1 MIMAE
6 YTFRESLKP
15 RIESFK
21 LTMSILLKSPASVIG
36 MIIVIAYFIIALL
49 DQFYPAALGLT
60 GSVDYLYPNFIN
72 TVPLPPGSGHPLGT
86 TYPGIDLYQGIM
98 KAIRIDIGFA
108 VFVVTVGALSGILIG
123 VISAYRGGWTD
134 EVVMRITD
142 IFFSIPYLVLA
153 IAIGVFLGRSLFILS
168 VALIIIWWPIY
179 ARVVRGQVL
188 SIREQTFVEAARAS
202 GVKNWKIMIKH
213 ILPNTFAP
221 IFVQFSFDLATIVL
235 TLATLYFIGF
245 APSNSYM
252 PELGYLSSIGYEYA
266 IVGDWWTIVFPGF
279 ALLIFA
285 LGMNLLGDGLR
296 DALDPRL
303 RR

>member
-1 MIMAE
+1 MAE

-15 RIESFK
+15 RIENFK
-21 LTMSILLKSPASVIG
+21 LTMSILLKSPASLIG
-36 MIIVIAYFIIALL
+36 MIIVIAYIIIALL
-49 DQFYPAALGLT
+49 DQFDPAALGLT

-72 TVPLPPGSGHPLGT
+72 TVPMPPGPGHPLGT

-98 KAIRIDIGFA
+98 KAIRIDLGFA
-108 VFVVTVGALSGILIG
+108 VFVVTLGALSGILIG
-123 VISAYRGGWTD
+123 VVSAYFGGWVD
-134 EVVMRITD
+134 EIVMRITD

-153 IAIGVFLGRSLFILS
+153 IAVGVFLGRSLFILS
-168 VALIIIWWPIY
+168 IALIIIWWPIY

-202 GVKNWKIMIKH
+202 GVKNGKIMLKH

-245 APSNSYM
+245 APSNTYM

>member
-1 MIMAE
+1 MTE

-15 RIESFK
+15 RIENFK
-21 LTMSILLKSPASVIG
+21 LTMSILLKSPASLIG
-36 MIIVIAYFIIALL
+36 MIIVITYIIIALL

-72 TVPLPPGSGHPLGT
+72 TVPMPPGPGHPLGT

-98 KAIRIDIGFA
+98 KAIRIDLGFA
-108 VFVVTVGALSGILIG
+108 VFVVTLGALSGILIG
-123 VISAYRGGWTD
+123 VVSAYFGGWVD
-134 EVVMRITD
+134 EIVMRITD

-153 IAIGVFLGRSLFILS
+153 IAVGVFLGRSLFILS
-168 VALIIIWWPIY
+168 IALIIIWWPIY

-202 GVKNWKIMIKH
+202 GVKNGKIMLKH

-245 APSNSYM
+245 APSNTYM

>member
-1 MIMAE
+1 MAE

-15 RIESFK
+15 RIENFK
-21 LTMSILLKSPASVIG
+21 LTMSILLKSPASLIG
-36 MIIVIAYFIIALL
+36 MIIVIAYIIIALL

-60 GSVDYLYPNFIN
+60 GSVGYLYPNFIN
-72 TVPLPPGSGHPLGT
+72 TVPMPPGPGHPLGT

-98 KAIRIDIGFA
+98 KAIRIDLGFA
-108 VFVVTVGALSGILIG
+108 VFVVTLGALFGILIG
-123 VISAYRGGWTD
+123 VVSAYYGRWVD
-134 EVVMRITD
+134 EIVMRITD

-153 IAIGVFLGRSLFILS
+153 IAVGVFLGRSLFILS
-168 VALIIIWWPIY
+168 IALIIVWWPIY

-188 SIREQTFVEAARAS
+188 SLREQTFVEAARAS
-202 GVKNWKIMIKH
+202 GVKNGKIMLKH

-245 APSNSYM
+245 APSNTYM

>member
-1 MIMAE
+1 MTE

-15 RIESFK
+15 RIENFK
-21 LTMSILLKSPASVIG
+21 LTMSILLKSPASLIG

-49 DQFYPAALGLT
+49 DQLYPAALGLT
-60 GSVDYLYPNFIN
+60 GNVGYLYPNFIN
-72 TVPLPPGSGHPLGT
+72 TVPMPPGPGHPFGT

-98 KAIRIDIGFA
+98 KAIRIDLGFA

-123 VISAYRGGWTD
+123 VVSAYFGKWVD
-134 EVVMRITD
+134 EIVMRITD

-153 IAIGVFLGRSLFILS
+153 IAVGVFLGRSLFILS
-168 VALIIIWWPIY
+168 IALIIIWWPIY

-188 SIREQTFVEAARAS
+188 SLREQTFVEAARAS
-202 GVKNWKIMIKH
+202 GVKNGKIMLKH

-245 APSNSYM
+245 APSNTYM

-266 IVGDWWTIVFPGF
+266 IVGDWWTIVFPGI

>member
-1 MIMAE
+1 MAE

-15 RIESFK
+15 RIENFK
-21 LTMSILLKSPASVIG
+21 LTMSILLKSPASLIG
-36 MIIVIAYFIIALL
+36 MIIVIAYIIIALL
-49 DQFYPAALGLT
+49 DQFDPSALGLT

-72 TVPLPPGSGHPLGT
+72 TVPMPPGPGHPLGT

-98 KAIRIDIGFA
+98 KAIRIDLSFA
-108 VFVVTVGALSGILIG
+108 VFVVTFGALSGILIG
-123 VISAYRGGWTD
+123 VVSAYYGGWVD
-134 EVVMRITD
+134 EIVMRITD

-153 IAIGVFLGRSLFILS
+153 IAVGVFLGRSLLILS
-168 VALIIIWWPIY
+168 IALIIIWWPIY

-188 SIREQTFVEAARAS
+188 SLREQTFVEAARAS
-202 GVKNWKIMIKH
+202 GVKNGKIMLKH

-245 APSNSYM
+245 APSNTYM